1 MGTLFLYFAGQPTSQ
16 KSSLPPNHP
25 DAPKPTADGELP
37 SAIQARISVATAL
50 GVAAANAKLLADQE
64 EREIEHLVASI
75 IDNQVE
81 FLVLTF

>member
-1 MGTLFLYFAGQPTSQ
+1 MQ

-25 DAPKPTADGELP
+25 DASKATAAAEELP
-37 SAIQARISVATAL
+37 SAAQARVSVATAL

-64 EREIEHLVASI
+64 ERVIEHLVANI

-81 FLVLTF
+81 SCL

>member
-1 MGTLFLYFAGQPTSQ
+1 MGTLLFFVGQPTTQ
-16 KSSLPPNHP
+16 KSSVPPNDP

-37 SAIQARISVATAL
+37 SAVQARISVATAL

-64 EREIEHLVASI
+64 EREIEYLVASI

-81 FLVLTF
+81 LLVLIF